1 MNISLHLEKPD
12 AAIEAA
18 SKKKGL
24 HWALELL
31 VFIGVFIV
39 AIIMETLIMVP
50 GQLILCYGNA
60 AYRDAAMA
68 GDLER
73 LLEVTTQIV
82 QSDAYVI
89 IMLFA
94 NLGMIF
100 VAFLFCRLIQKRP
113 LRTLGFYKGGIAK
126 EYFVGLAI
134 GFVAFSAAVLVCVIS
149 GAVELGGISP
159 AFSPGVFLLFTVGF
173 LIQGMAEEVLCRGYF
188 MISVA
193 RRYPIALGIIANS
206 LIFAM
211 LHLLNEGITA
221 LAFIN
226 LVLFGVFASIYFI
239 RRCSIWGIGAFHS
252 IWNLVQGNF
261 YGIRVSGMET
271 GCSVLH
277 SEMVPGKELWN
288 GGSFGLEGGLA
299 VTVVLLVGIVI
310 LYLIKGKKT
319 N

>member
-1 MNISLHLEKPD
+1 MSVSINLEKPN

-39 AIIMETLIMVP
+39 ATIMETVIMVP
-50 GQLILCYGNA
+50 GQLILSYSNA
-60 AYRDAAMA
+60 AYMEAAMS
-68 GDLER
+68 GDIGRMLEITA
-73 LLEVTTQIV
+73 EII
-82 QSDAYVI
+82 QSDTYMI

-113 LRTLGFYKGGIAK
+113 VRTLGFYKGGIAK
-126 EYFVGLAI
+126 EYFIGLAM
-134 GFVAFSAAVLVCVIS
+134 GFVAFSAAVLICVVS
-149 GAVELGGISP
+149 GAVELGGMSP
-159 AFSPGVFLLFTVGF
+159 AFSPGVFLLYTVGF

-193 RRYPIALGIIANS
+193 RRYPIVLGIIANS

-211 LHLLNEGITA
+211 LHLLNDGITV
-221 LAFIN
+221 LAFLN
-226 LVLFGVFASIYFI
+226 LALFGVFASIYFL
-239 RRCSIWGIGAFHS
+239 RRGSIWGIGAFHS

-261 YGIRVSGMET
+261 YGIHVSGMET
-271 GCSVLH
+271 GCSVLQ
-277 SEMVPGKELWN
+277 SEMANGKEIWN
-288 GGSFGLEGGLA
+288 GGTFGLEGGLA
-299 VTVVLLVGIVI
+299 VTIVLLAGIVI

-319 N
+319 H

>member
-1 MNISLHLEKPD
+1 MSVSINLEKPN

-39 AIIMETLIMVP
+39 ATIMETVIMVP
-50 GQLILCYGNA
+50 GQLILSYSNP
-60 AYRDAAMA
+60 AYMEAAMT
-68 GDLER
+68 GDIER
-73 LLEVTTQIV
+73 LMEISMEII
-82 QSDAYVI
+82 QSDAYMI

-113 LRTLGFYKGGIAK
+113 IRTLGFYKEGIVK
-126 EYFVGLAI
+126 EYFIGLAM
-134 GFVAFSAAVLVCVIS
+134 GFVFFSAAVLICVVS
-149 GAVELGGISP
+149 GAVELGGMSP
-159 AFSPGVFLLFTVGF
+159 AFSLGVFLLYTVGF

-193 RRYPIALGIIANS
+193 RRYPIVLGIIANS

-211 LHLLNEGITA
+211 LHLMNDGITV
-221 LAFIN
+221 LAFLN
-226 LVLFGVFASIYFI
+226 LALFGVFASIYFI
-239 RRCSIWGIGAFHS
+239 RRGSIWGIGAFHS

-271 GCSVLH
+271 GCSVLQ
-277 SEMVPGKELWN
+277 SEMVNGKELWN
-288 GGSFGLEGGLA
+288 GGTFGLEGGLA
-299 VTVVLLVGIVI
+299 VTVVLLAGIII

-319 N
+319 H

>member
-1 MNISLHLEKPD
+1 MSASFNIEKPN

-18 SKKKGL
+18 SKQKGL

-39 AIIMETLIMVP
+39 ATIMEAVIMVP
-50 GQLILCYGNA
+50 GQLILSYGNA
-60 AYRDAAMA
+60 AYREAAMA

-73 LLEVTTQIV
+73 LLEIAEEIL

-113 LRTLGFYKGGIAK
+113 VRTLGFYKGDIAK
-126 EYFVGLAI
+126 EYFLGLAM
-134 GFVAFSAAVLVCVIS
+134 GFVFFSAAVLICVVG

-159 AFSPGVFLLFTVGF
+159 AFSLSVFLLYTVGF

-193 RRYPIALGIIANS
+193 RRYPIVLGIIANS

-211 LHLLNEGITA
+211 LHLLNDGITV
-221 LAFIN
+221 LAFLN

-239 RRCSIWGIGAFHS
+239 RRGSIWGIGAFHS

-261 YGIRVSGMET
+261 YGIHVSGMET
-271 GCSVLH
+271 DCSILQ
-277 SEMVPGKELWN
+277 SEMVTGKELLN
-288 GGSFGLEGGLA
+288 GGTFGLEGGLA
-299 VTVVLLVGIVI
+299 VTIVLMVGIII
-310 LYLIKGKKT
+310 LYLIKGKET
-319 N
+319 H